1 MVGIE
6 LVSIYKPK
14 SLSDA
19 LEFLDKNAPDVKPIA
34 GGTELLLL
42 IRDKKIKPPKY
53 LLDLY
58 PLKKQLSYVKVENGL
73 VRIGALTTVHE
84 LSQSVLHRDKRF
96 AGFVDVYDKFGTMA
110 LRFEATI
117 GGNLNAATQYSD
129 YITLMLVF
137 DASVRLESVK
147 GVREL
152 KLSEFVLDKRKTALN
167 PNELVTEVVFREPP
181 LDSSS
186 SFVKFDRREILIA
199 GIVTEA
205 TYLHLEG
212 DTIKDVRISFDMVA
226 GRRIPARALKTE
238 EFLRGKSFTNDLL
251 EEAAEKVLPSEMSRV
266 TDWWTTADYRL
277 EMSKVSLKR
286 GLKLAYERV
295 KGVR

>member
-1 MVGIE
+1 MIVIE
-6 LVSIYKPK
+6 TISIYKPK

-53 LLDLY
+53 LLDLN
-58 PLKKQLSYVKVENGL
+58 PLKKTLSYVKVEGG
-73 VRIGALTTVHE
+73 VVKIGALTSIYD
-84 LSQSVLHRDKRF
+84 LSQTILHSDKRY
-96 AGFVDVYDKFGTMA
+96 AGFVDVWEKFGTMA

-129 YITLMLVF
+129 YITLLLAF
-137 DASVRLESVK
+137 DANVKLESVK

-152 KLSEFVLDKRKTALN
+152 KLSEYIVDKRKTALN
-167 PNELVTEVVFREPP
+167 PNELLVEVSFKEPP
-181 LDSSS
+181 AESSS
-186 SFVKFDRREILIA
+186 SFIKFDRRELLIA

-205 TYLHLEG
+205 TYLHLE
-212 DTIKDVRISFDMVA
+212 DDVIKDVRIAFDMVS
-226 GRRIPARALKTE
+226 GKRIPARAVKTE
-238 EFLRGKSFTNDLL
+238 EFLRGKRFSSEVV
-251 EEAAEKVLPSEMSRV
+251 EEAAEKILPSEVTRV
-266 TDWWTTADYRL
+266 TDWWATAEYRL

-286 GLKLAYERV
+286 GLKLAYERIR
-295 KGVR
+295 GE

>member
-1 MVGIE
+1 MIVIE
-6 LVSIYKPK
+6 TISIYKPK

-53 LLDLY
+53 LLDLN
-58 PLKKQLSYVKVENGL
+58 PLKKTLSYVKVEGG
-73 VRIGALTTVHE
+73 VVKIGALTSIYD
-84 LSQSVLHRDKRF
+84 LSQTILHSDKRY
-96 AGFVDVYDKFGTMA
+96 AGFVDVWEKFGTMA

-129 YITLMLVF
+129 YITLLLAF
-137 DASVRLESVK
+137 DANVKLESVK

-152 KLSEFVLDKRKTALN
+152 KLSEYIVDKRKTALS
-167 PNELVTEVVFREPP
+167 PNELLVEVSFKEPP
-181 LDSSS
+181 AESSS
-186 SFVKFDRREILIA
+186 SFIKFDRRELLIA

-205 TYLHLEG
+205 TYLHLE
-212 DTIKDVRISFDMVA
+212 DDVIKDVRIAFDMVS
-226 GRRIPARALKTE
+226 GKRIPARAVKTE
-238 EFLRGKSFTNDLL
+238 EFLRGKRFSSEVV
-251 EEAAEKVLPSEMSRV
+251 EEAAEKILPSEVTRV
-266 TDWWTTADYRL
+266 TDWWATAEYRL

-286 GLKLAYERV
+286 GLKLAYERIR
-295 KGVR
+295 GE

>member
-1 MVGIE
+1 VIVIE
-6 LVSIYKPK
+6 TISIYRPK

-53 LLDLY
+53 LLDLN
-58 PLKKQLSYVKVENGL
+58 PLKKTLSYVKVEGGL
-73 VRIGALTTVHE
+73 VKIGALTSIYD
-84 LSQSVLHRDKRF
+84 LSQSVLHSDKRY
-96 AGFVDVYDKFGTMA
+96 AGFVDVWEKFGTLA

-129 YITLMLVF
+129 YITLLLAF
-137 DASVRLESVK
+137 DANVKLESVR

-152 KLSEFVLDKRKTALN
+152 KLSEFIVDKRKTALN
-167 PNELVTEVVFREPP
+167 PNELLVEVSFKEPP
-181 LDSSS
+181 AESSS
-186 SFVKFDRREILIA
+186 SFIKFDRRELLIA

-205 TYLHLEG
+205 TYLHLENEV
-212 DTIKDVRISFDMVA
+212 IKDVRVAFDMVS
-226 GRRIPARALKTE
+226 GRKIPARAVKTE
-238 EFLRGKSFTNDLL
+238 EFLRGKRFSSEVV
-251 EEAAEKVLPSEMSRV
+251 EEAAEKILPSEMTRV
-266 TDWWTTADYRL
+266 TDWWTTAEYRL

-286 GLKLAYERV
+286 GLKLAYERIR
-295 KGVR
+295 GE

>member
-1 MVGIE
+1 VIVIE
-6 LVSIYKPK
+6 TISIYKPK

-53 LLDLY
+53 LLDLN
-58 PLKKQLSYVKVENGL
+58 PLKKTLSYVKVEGG
-73 VRIGALTTVHE
+73 VVKIGALTSIYD
-84 LSQSVLHRDKRF
+84 LSQTILHSDKRY
-96 AGFVDVYDKFGTMA
+96 AGFVDVWEKFGTMA

-129 YITLMLVF
+129 YITLLLAF
-137 DASVRLESVK
+137 DANVKLESVK

-152 KLSEFVLDKRKTALN
+152 KLSEYIVDKRKTALS
-167 PNELVTEVVFREPP
+167 PNELLVEVSFKEPP
-181 LDSSS
+181 AESSS
-186 SFVKFDRREILIA
+186 SFIKFDRRELLIA

-205 TYLHLEG
+205 TYLHLE
-212 DTIKDVRISFDMVA
+212 DDVIKDVRIAFDMVS
-226 GRRIPARALKTE
+226 GKRIPARAVKTE
-238 EFLRGKSFTNDLL
+238 EFLRGKRFSSEVV
-251 EEAAEKVLPSEMSRV
+251 EEAAEKILPSEVTRV
-266 TDWWTTADYRL
+266 TDWWATAEYRL

-286 GLKLAYERV
+286 GLKLAYERIR
-295 KGVR
+295 GE

>member
-1 MVGIE
+1 VIVIE
-6 LVSIYKPK
+6 TISIYKPK

-53 LLDLY
+53 LLDLN
-58 PLKKQLSYVKVENGL
+58 PLKKTLSYVKVEGG
-73 VRIGALTTVHE
+73 VVKIGALTSIYD
-84 LSQSVLHRDKRF
+84 LSQTILHSDKRY
-96 AGFVDVYDKFGTMA
+96 AGFVDVWEKFGTMA

-129 YITLMLVF
+129 YITLLLAF
-137 DASVRLESVK
+137 DANVKLESVK

-152 KLSEFVLDKRKTALN
+152 KLSEYIVDKRKTALN
-167 PNELVTEVVFREPP
+167 PNELLVEVSFKEPP
-181 LDSSS
+181 AESSS
-186 SFVKFDRREILIA
+186 SFIKFDRRELLIA

-205 TYLHLEG
+205 TYLHLE
-212 DTIKDVRISFDMVA
+212 DDVIKDVRIAFDMVS
-226 GRRIPARALKTE
+226 GKRIPARAVKTE
-238 EFLRGKSFTNDLL
+238 EFLRGKRFSSEVV
-251 EEAAEKVLPSEMSRV
+251 EEAAEKILPSEVTRV
-266 TDWWTTADYRL
+266 TDWWATAEYRL

-286 GLKLAYERV
+286 GLKLAYERIR
-295 KGVR
+295 GE